1 MTLQLKQLTTTQ
13 IFEWATPRGVAW
25 TCDLVLN
32 DQEFIK
38 VYNAGNGGAT
48 QFTPKTMTNKEW
60 QLIYERLENEAKELI
75 GLKYEALDTLICF
88 SEDNDNLT
96 DPKLVERTKQ
106 CLQAQGLRKP
116 IL

>member
-1 MTLQLKQLTTTQ
+1 MGNPK
-13 IFEWATPRGVAW
+13 GMAW
-25 TCDLVLN
+25 TCDLIVN

-60 QLIYERLENEAKELI
+60 QPIYERLENEAKELI
-75 GLKYEALDTLICF
+75 DSKYEALNTLICF

-96 DPKLVERTKQ
+96 DQKLIERVQ
-106 CLQAQGLRKP
+106 QSLRAQGLR
-116 IL
+116 LDQ

>member
-1 MTLQLKQLTTTQ
+1 MTTRLKQLTTTQ
-13 IFEWATPRGVAW
+13 IFEWATPKGMAW

-32 DQEFIK
+32 GQDFIK

-60 QLIYERLENEAKELI
+60 QPILEHLENEAKELI
-75 GLKYEALDTLICF
+75 GIKYEALDTLICF

-96 DPKLVERTKQ
+96 DPKLIQRVQQ
-106 CLQAQGLRKP
+106 CLQAQN
-116 IL
+116 

>member
-1 MTLQLKQLTTTQ
+1 MTIQLKEITTTQ
-13 IFEWATPRGVAW
+13 IFEWATPKGMAW
-25 TCDLVLN
+25 TCDLIVN

-60 QLIYERLENEAKELI
+60 QPIYERLENEAKKLI
-75 GLKYEALDTLICF
+75 GIKYEALDTLICF

-96 DPKLVERTKQ
+96 DQKLIERVQ
-106 CLQAQGLRKP
+106 QSLQAQGLR
-116 IL
+116 LDQ